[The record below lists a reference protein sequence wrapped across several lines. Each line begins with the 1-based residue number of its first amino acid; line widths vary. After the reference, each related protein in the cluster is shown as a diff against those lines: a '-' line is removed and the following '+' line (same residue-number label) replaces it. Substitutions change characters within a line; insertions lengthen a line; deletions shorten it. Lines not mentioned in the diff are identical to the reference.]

1 MRLFDRFSKN
11 SKLFWPECLY
21 VPMISHFLFR
31 IFISKYIAS
40 ASVFSLYQFS
50 YLDAI
55 LSLTYKQR
63 PPAKQFLSSP
73 NILYPYI
80 KNWQLGKELSIFVSE
95 IRKMSNV
102 SSIIFSIVSNLFLSE
117 LMFRWPRI
125 KFFGLFRRTCLSF
138 VKQLFMLSEVF
149 WITFVSLDIP
159 LRMSAKLLFSI
170 IRVQQGPLH
179 IHCMKSFW
187 EKQHVGSWTRRNLR
201 WEKVCY

>member
-1 MRLFDRFSKN
+1 MCLWSAIFFSAYLFLN
-11 SKLFWPECLY
+11 ILLL
-21 VPMISHFLFR
+21 H
-31 IFISKYIAS
+31 
-40 ASVFSLYQFS
+40 VFSLYQFS

-159 LRMSAKLLFSI
+159 LRMSSKLLFSI